1 MESPQMI
8 ARNILLIILVALIG
22 AFAQDKNS
30 YNSSDSSGQKGGL
43 IDLSKLSV
51 HHSLNFG
58 MGTSFGSPLQSQSIF
73 NTMLTYQFNQPITL
87 NLNFGLPIYSTFSSA
102 QNLTDKNLSSAEYFK
117 SMPIDVSLSWKPSN
131 NLFFQI
137 NVVRNPQYDLFSGP
151 YSPFYYQQN
160 PPHADQSS
168 SSVK

>member
-1 MESPQMI
+1 MI
-8 ARNILLIILVALIG
+8 VKNVLFVILFSLG
-22 AFAQDKNS
+22 CAFAQDKNS
-30 YNSSDSSGQKGGL
+30 YNSSDSGGQKGGL
-43 IDLSKLSV
+43 IDLSKVSV

-58 MGTSFGSPLQSQSIF
+58 MGTSFGSPLQSQSVY
-73 NTMLTYQFNQPITL
+73 NTMLTYQFSQPVTL

-102 QNLTDKNLSSAEYFK
+102 QNLTEKNISSADYFK

-151 YSPFYYQQN
+151 YSPFYYQPN
-160 PPHADQSS
+160 PLHADQSS
-168 SSVK
+168 SSAK

>member
-30 YNSSDSSGQKGGL
+30 YNSSDSGGQ
-43 IDLSKLSV
+43 LSV

-87 NLNFGLPIYSTFSSA
+87 NLNFGLPIYSTFCSA